1 MHIQVHQIAR
11 NFRDRW
17 IPRHIRKLSYLDR
30 DDGRMEIRRGSNCNR
45 FSASNNYWRDQ
56 DARPTEAIDCVK
68 QTMVP
73 TTSNDT
79 GLQEGCSAP
88 CAGGCQ
94 TNETKTRKRKSRWDQ
109 PAETNPNPRSPQHKE
124 LKIEST
130 LLEQFESRPLQG
142 GVEVALDQVD
152 NASRKNRSCPDS
164 VHNHCQQDE
173 ASGADNE
180 RQNIPEDV
188 PPGFSSPPAL
198 DSSTATDLPRQNVHH
213 RKRVFDAVIGQ
224 PQEKFISRLPVS
236 YGIPLSILQQFGT
249 PPAES
254 WESWVIAPGMPFHPF
269 PPLPPFPR
277 DNKDPPPSHPAEGQR
292 DSHCPTPCSADETTP
307 CLDIPCANSQQ
318 TFKRARESSCDLGR
332 RYFRQ
337 EKRNNTKLGPPWL
350 RKRNGW
356 GHMGDNSRG
365 SSCSIGIG
373 NVANEM
379 TDSYLSQD
387 VSSRVDKAGNNF
399 YQHSQHQNHH

>member
-1 MHIQVHQIAR
+1 MHMQVHQIAR

-17 IPRHIRKLSYLDR
+17 IPRPVRKLGYLDR
-30 DDGRMEIRRGSNCNR
+30 DDGRMENRRGSNCNR
-45 FSASNNYWRDQ
+45 FSTSQNLRRDQ

-68 QTMVP
+68 QTVVS
-73 TTSNDT
+73 TTSSDT
-79 GLQEGCSAP
+79 GLQEGSSAP
-88 CAGGCQ
+88 CASGCQ
-94 TNETKTRKRKSRWDQ
+94 TKETKTRKRKSRWDQ
-109 PAETNPNPRSPQHKE
+109 PAESNPNLRSPQHKE

-142 GVEVALDQVD
+142 GVEVALDHVD
-152 NASRKNRSCPDS
+152 NVSRKNRSCPDS
-164 VHNHCQQDE
+164 VNNQCQQDE

-180 RQNIPEDV
+180 RQNISEDV
-188 PPGFSSPPAL
+188 PPGFSS
-198 DSSTATDLPRQNVHH
+198 TDLPRQNVHH
-213 RKRVFDAVIGQ
+213 RHPFDAVIGQ

-249 PPAES
+249 PQAES

-277 DNKDPPPSHPAEGQR
+277 ANKDPPPSHPAEGQR
-292 DSHCPTPCSADETTP
+292 DSHYSAPCYADETTP
-307 CLDIPCANSQQ
+307 CSDIPNSQQ

-365 SSCSIGIG
+365 SQCSVGIG
-373 NVANEM
+373 NVANEL

-387 VSSRVDKAGNNF
+387 VSSRADKAGNSF